1 MKYRVKMEMKSGTL
15 NGLIANRL
23 SKILLLLL
31 VDGLTIAELLN
42 SISDAPAPVLP
53 LILLSIFILA
63 SGLLL
68 LKIIKPETLSQDIVI
83 GSVSLLIMTLHTELN
98 VMAASTG
105 PIRWIADSKPSQQ
118 IVLPIIYCLVTSNLK
133 CFNTN
138 HGTFLRL
145 SFITYTIFRKSYS
158 RDSWKYELS
167 NSFLASFMVLCLM
180 GTMPRQQ
187 KEPSE
192 SNTSEKD
199 KNSLSFSEINIFKD
213 IEEGQKVEISNESP
227 KFKRSRDASE
237 PNILKMQK
245 LSKEVANYQSLKGIL
260 KPNVTPPENVSH
272 NMSQFGNQSLARSQ
286 LPLFQDKLKVF
297 APILKMKNHAVEWQA
312 RVELTPDNKIRL
324 LKCRE
329 NLISDKAIKKTV
341 EFLPKVINETELKMI
356 EEGSKKIITEP
367 SQSALLP
374 KGYKHVASH
383 QSLGI
388 ELFYTK
394 RDRLVEVLNDLYQNY
409 STGNFEAPCSKLV
422 IPT

>member
-1 MKYRVKMEMKSGTL
+1 MKYRVKLEMKSGTV

-31 VDGLTIAELLN
+31 VDGLTMAELLN
-42 SISDAPAPVLP
+42 SISEAPAPVLP

-68 LKIIKPETLSQDIVI
+68 LKIIKPETLSQEMVI
-83 GSVSLLIMTLHTELN
+83 GPVSLLVMTLHTELN
-98 VMAASTG
+98 VLAAPTG
-105 PIRWIADSKPSQQ
+105 PIRWIADSRPSQQ
-118 IVLPIIYCLVTSNLK
+118 IVLPLIYCLVTSHLK
-133 CFNTN
+133 CFSTN
-138 HGTFLRL
+138 HGTLLRL

-167 NSFLASFMVLCLM
+167 NSFLASFVVLCLM
-180 GTMPRQQ
+180 GAMPRQR
-187 KEPSE
+187 KENSE
-192 SNTSEKD
+192 SNISEKD
-199 KNSLSFSEINIFKD
+199 KNDLSFSEVNIFKD
-213 IEEGQKVEISNESP
+213 IEEGQKVEVSDHTP
-227 KFKRSRDASE
+227 KLKRSRDASE
-237 PNILKMQK
+237 RNILQIQK
-245 LSKEVANYQSLKGIL
+245 LSSEVANYQSLKGIM
-260 KPNVTPPENVSH
+260 KPNVTPPDNTSH
-272 NMSQFGNQSLARSQ
+272 NMSQCGNQSVARSQ
-286 LPLFQDKLKVF
+286 IPHFQDKLKVF

-312 RVELTPDNKIRL
+312 RVELTSDNKIGL

-374 KGYKHVASH
+374 NGYKHVASH
-383 QSLGI
+383 QGLGI

-394 RDRLVEVLNDLYQNY
+394 RDRLVEVLNDLCQNY
-409 STGNFEAPCSKLV
+409 STGNYQAPCSKLV
-422 IPT
+422 MPK